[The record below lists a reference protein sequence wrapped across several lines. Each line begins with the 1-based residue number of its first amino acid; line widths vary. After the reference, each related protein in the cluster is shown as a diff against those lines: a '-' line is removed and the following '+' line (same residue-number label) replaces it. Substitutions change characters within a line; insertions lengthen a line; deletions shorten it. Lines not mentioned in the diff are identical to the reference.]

1 MLKLNN
7 VSVNFDNDYILENIN
22 LEISKGEIVC
32 IIGPSGSGKSTL
44 IRAMNH
50 MVVPSV
56 GEVIYKEE
64 VLTKKNINSIRE
76 KIGMVFQSFELFPHL
91 NVLENII
98 LAPVHLKKMSKEEAI
113 AKAKELLEKVNL
125 LDKIDASVN
134 SLSGGQKQRIA
145 IVRSLIMSPEVMLF
159 DEPTSALDPEM
170 VKEVL
175 NVIKDLSKT
184 GMTICI
190 VTHEMNFVKEIATRV
205 LFVDNKSIVA
215 DGTVE
220 EVLVYPT
227 NERVKEFLS
236 KI

>member
-1 MLKLNN
+1 
-7 VSVNFDNDYILENIN
+7 
-22 LEISKGEIVC
+22 
-32 IIGPSGSGKSTL
+32 
-44 IRAMNH
+44 
-50 MVVPSV
+50 
-56 GEVIYKEE
+56 
-64 VLTKKNINSIRE
+64 
-76 KIGMVFQSFELFPHL
+76 
-91 NVLENII
+91 
-98 LAPVHLKKMSKEEAI
+98 
-113 AKAKELLEKVNL
+113 
-125 LDKIDASVN
+125 
-134 SLSGGQKQRIA
+134 
-145 IVRSLIMSPEVMLF
+145 MSPEVMLF
-159 DEPTSALDPEM
+159 DEPTSALDPDM

-220 EVLVYPT
+220 EVLVHPT